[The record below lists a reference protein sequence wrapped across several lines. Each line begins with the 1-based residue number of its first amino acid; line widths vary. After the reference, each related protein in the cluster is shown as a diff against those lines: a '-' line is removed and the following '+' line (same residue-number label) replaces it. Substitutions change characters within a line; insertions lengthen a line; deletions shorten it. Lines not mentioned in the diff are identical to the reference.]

1 MRASLLAL
9 AGGLSI
15 ILAGSA
21 LAADWPM
28 IQRDPAHSG
37 FSDAGP
43 VAPLKKLWRAESND
57 PEDSFTTWPIAGRGV
72 VFARSGGGILAVEA
86 DTGRRKWFNDKQ
98 GGSVIAAPAMDERAV
113 YMSVPYGR
121 LVALDRESGDE
132 IWSFKAEGRL
142 GSPAIASG
150 KVFVP
155 ANVISESDSFYA
167 VNAADGKLVWKTPSR
182 FSPDTV
188 PAVAGGKVIVTSNDN
203 QSDNGEILALDEATG
218 KEVWKVSAVASK
230 SSAAILED
238 KVIFGGGDL
247 FAHALDLDTGKEV
260 WRSPLFGKFDAE
272 NAPAIAYGD
281 VFLADRIGNIYR
293 IDGKTGKRKWAWGD
307 NQGLDIVGFG
317 GQFPVIAGKTLY
329 IGNGAGW
336 LYGLNV
342 DNGRLLWQHQI
353 GGFVYSGAADEKRFY
368 VGVKFRNE
376 GIYAFA
382 HDPSGQIE
390 PVPRPPNKFFS
401 LISGLLIFSLMFGAL
416 VLFVRRRRS
425 GEA

>member
-1 MRASLLAL
+1 FLAL
-9 AGGLSI
+9 AGGLSAL
-15 ILAGSA
+15 LAGSA

-37 FSDAGP
+37 FSDVGP
-43 VAPLKKLWRAESND
+43 VAPLRKLWRAHSND
-57 PEDSFTTWPIAGRGV
+57 PEDSFTTWPIVGGGV
-72 VFARSGGGILAVEA
+72 VFASSGDGVLAVEA
-86 DTGRRKWFNDKQ
+86 ETGRRKWFNDKL
-98 GGSVIAAPAMDERAV
+98 GGQIIAGAASDQRAV
-113 YMSVPYGR
+113 YMSVPFGR
-121 LVALDRESGDE
+121 LVALDRESGEE
-132 IWSFKAEGRL
+132 IWSFKAEDDL
-142 GSPAIASG
+142 GSPAIANG

-155 ANVISESDSFYA
+155 ANPVSQTKAFYA
-167 VNAADGKLVWKTPSR
+167 VNAADGKLAWKTPSR

-188 PAVAGGKVIVTSNDN
+188 PAVAGGKVIVTADDL
-203 QSDNGEILALDEATG
+203 QSDNGEILALDETTG
-218 KEVWKVSAVASK
+218 KEVWAVPAVAGKNSP
-230 SSAAILED
+230 SILED

-260 WRSPLFGKFDAE
+260 WRSPLYGGFDPE
-272 NAPAIAYGD
+272 NAPAVAYGD
-281 VFLADRIGNIYR
+281 VFLADGVGNIYR
-293 IDGKTGKRKWAWGD
+293 LDGKTGKRKWAWGD
-307 NQGLDIVGFG
+307 HQGLDIVGFG

-376 GIYAFA
+376 GVYAFD
-382 HDPSGQIE
+382 HDPSGKIE
-390 PVPRPPNKFFS
+390 PIPRPPNKFLS

-416 VLFVRRRRS
+416 VFFVRRSRS
-425 GEA
+425 SKA